1 MGILAVYTTELRTI
15 LENGNSISLNDY
27 PIFDEN
33 YRSILNTN
41 IIDYYYFREIGFETV
56 AQFNHYLNNK
66 MNIIMPYYNKYY
78 ESTLFEFDPLI
89 NYQLTETQTREVSAK
104 GETQHT
110 GKTNNLFSDTPQGR
124 IDFTDQSH
132 VTAINEDDSSS
143 TTENNGL
150 TNEFYTRRME
160 GNIGVQTFSALLNDY
175 RTTFV
180 NVDLMIMDELNDLFI
195 RVY

>member
-1 MGILAVYTTELRTI
+1 MMAHYTLTLRQLVENKVNIFNFNYPIFKEEYREI
-15 LENGNSISLNDY
+15 LENK
-27 PIFDEN
+27 
-33 YRSILNTN
+33 
-41 IIDYYYFREIGFETV
+41 IIRHFYYREIGFETIGR
-56 AQFNHYLNNK
+56 FLFELETK
-66 MNIIMPYYNKYY
+66 MNEIMPYYNKYY

>member
-1 MGILAVYTTELRTI
+1 MMAQYTLTLKQLVENKVNIFNFNYPIFKEEYREI
-15 LENGNSISLNDY
+15 LENK
-27 PIFDEN
+27 
-33 YRSILNTN
+33 
-41 IIDYYYFREIGFETV
+41 IIRHFYYREIGFETIGR
-56 AQFNHYLNNK
+56 FLYELETK
-66 MNIIMPYYNKYY
+66 MNEIMPYYNKYY

-175 RTTFV
+175 RKTFI
-180 NVDLMIMDELNDLFI
+180 NVDLMVMDELNDLFI